1 MSRLRDKFKNQKRS
15 FDHREPEK
23 DHLARFILKLE
34 ADQDKLQRRK
44 SPWFFLK
51 VAASILVLI
60 AASYLTFDLL
70 YSGPKVTSD
79 QTHLMSYS
87 PEMNEVM
94 DYYDDASLAKMNKI
108 DALISDDDEAEKIK
122 QTAYN
127 SLEEL
132 DIRLAAIE
140 KEYAKNPD
148 NSALQA
154 ALINNKRKKVEVMDR
169 IIMQIDFANAQ
180 LY

>member
-1 MSRLRDKFKNQKRS
+1 MKKHRRS

-34 ADQDKLQRRK
+34 ADQEKMQRRW
-44 SPWFFLK
+44 SPWFTMK
-51 VAASILVLI
+51 I
-60 AASYLTFDLL
+60 AASFIVLITAGYFAFSFLTNGD
-70 YSGPKVTSD
+70 SMVNKEA
-79 QTHLMSYS
+79 HLISYS
-87 PEMNEVM
+87 PELNEVM
-94 DYYDDASLAKMNKI
+94 EYYDQASLAKMERI
-108 DALISDDDEAEKIK
+108 EALVSDDEEVQMIK

-127 SLEEL
+127 SLEDL

-140 KEYAKNPD
+140 KEYMKNPD
-148 NSALQA
+148 NSALKA

-169 IIMQIDFANAQ
+169 IIMQIDFANTQ

>member
-1 MSRLRDKFKNQKRS
+1 MSTLKEKLEKKKRA

-34 ADQDKLQRRK
+34 EDQEKMKRRR
-44 SPWFFLK
+44 SPWFVLK
-51 VAASILVLI
+51 I
-60 AASYLTFDLL
+60 AASVVILITAGYMVFNYMTNGK
-70 YSGPKVTSD
+70 SMASD
-79 QTHLMSYS
+79 QVNLISYS
-87 PEMNEVM
+87 PEMNQM
-94 DYYDDASLAKMNKI
+94 MAYYDEVSLAKMNTI
-108 DALISDDDEAEKIK
+108 DELVTDDDEAAKIK

-127 SLEEL
+127 SLEDL

-148 NSALQA
+148 NSVLKA
-154 ALINNKRKKVEVMDR
+154 ALINNKRQKVEIMDR
-169 IIMQIDFANAQ
+169 IIMQIDFANTQ

>member
-1 MSRLRDKFKNQKRS
+1 MSTIEDKFKKHRRS

-34 ADQDKLQRRK
+34 EDQDKHQRR
-44 SPWFFLK
+44 PWFILK
-51 VAASILVLI
+51 VAASLIVLVAATYLAFNFFSMGNSMARQEAQLI
-60 AASYLTFDLL
+60 
-70 YSGPKVTSD
+70 
-79 QTHLMSYS
+79 SYS
-87 PEMNEVM
+87 PELNEVM
-94 DYYDDASLAKMNKI
+94 AYYDEASLAKMNRI
-108 DALISDDDEAEKIK
+108 DALVSDNDEAVKIK

-127 SLEEL
+127 SLEDL

-140 KEYAKNPD
+140 KEYMKNPD
-148 NSALQA
+148 NSALKA

-169 IIMQIDFANAQ
+169 IIMQIDFANTQ

>member
-1 MSRLRDKFKNQKRS
+1 MSTLKDKITNQKRS

-34 ADQDKLQRRK
+34 ADQDKLQRRR

-51 VAASILVLI
+51 VAASILVLV
-60 AASYLTFDLL
+60 AASYLTFDFL
-70 YSGPKVTSD
+70 SNGNAVASD
-79 QTHLMSYS
+79 QTQLISYS
-87 PEMNEVM
+87 PEMSEVM
-94 DYYDDASLAKMNKI
+94 DYYDEASLAKMNKI
-108 DALISDDDEAEKIK
+108 DALISDDEEANKIK

-127 SLEEL
+127 SLEDL